1 MPAAPGS
8 LTIVAFLPTPIQ
20 GAPDMRRTLRALA
33 ACAALAVAGLAA
45 PAAYADS
52 IAYIKG
58 GDVWLST
65 PDGARQYQVTST
77 GAYADVSQADD
88 GTMIALSGVRLHKLD
103 RAGNVL
109 ADFDTP
115 VSDTRPA
122 GARTFFGPFDPA
134 ISPDGSKVAYTYYY
148 MTQTQDPNCFPP
160 KCLIAIN
167 KAGTAYSHS
176 DRQTA
181 WDEIGMHSGWRNPAW
196 ADDDTVVLSD
206 PTVLPN
212 RDVVLD
218 TISDGPPGWAHNW
231 FSDLVEGNPHLGA
244 GDITRDKRKMA
255 FLTGENDST
264 LSVYHAPVFPT
275 VFQHGEPPAG
285 SDPHVCYRYSDPVGG
300 QFATP
305 SFAPDGRRLAWSD
318 GEGIKVADVPDFAGG
333 CTLDGATLGK
343 TLIAGASQPDWGPAA
358 VPPGRSTPAAG
369 GGQQPGAGSA
379 GGGTVTVKARAA
391 KLRKALK
398 KGLAVKV
405 SVPGRGKVAATAT
418 RAGKKV
424 AAGKRSVTGGSAT
437 VKLKFTKRARRS
449 LARAQRVKLTLKV
462 TFTPAQGAAQ
472 VKTVRLTLKR

>member
-1 MPAAPGS
+1 
-8 LTIVAFLPTPIQ
+8 
-20 GAPDMRRTLRALA
+20 MRRTLRAAA

-52 IAYIKG
+52 IAYIKD

-65 PDGARQYQVTST
+65 SDGARQYQVTFT

-122 GARTFFGPFDPA
+122 GARVFFGPFDPA
-134 ISPDGSKVAYTYYY
+134 ISPDGSKVAYTWYY

-167 KAGTAYSHS
+167 RAGTAYSHS

-218 TISDGPPGWAHNW
+218 TISDGPPGMAHNW

-244 GDITRDKRKMA
+244 GDITRDKRKLA
-255 FLTGENDST
+255 FLTGQNDST
-264 LSVYHAPVFPT
+264 LSVYHVPSFPT
-275 VFQHGEPPAG
+275 AFKDGEPPAG
-285 SDPHVCYRYSDPVGG
+285 ADPHVCYRYGDAPGG
-300 QFATP
+300 SFGTP
-305 SFAPDGRRLAWSD
+305 TFAPDGRRIAWTD
-318 GEGIKVADVPDFAGG
+318 AEGIKVADVPDFSGG
-333 CTLDGATLGK
+333 CTMNGATLGK
-343 TLIAGASQPDWGPAA
+343 TLIAGASQPDWGPAD
-358 VPPGRSTPAAG
+358 VPPARSK
-369 GGQQPGAGSA
+369 PGAGPGS
-379 GGGTVTVKARAA
+379 GGAAIAVKPRAA

-398 KGLAVKV
+398 QGLAVKV
-405 SVPGRGKVAATAT
+405 AVPGKGRLAATAT

-424 AAGKRSVTGGSAT
+424 AAGTRSVAGGTAT
-437 VKLKFTKRARRS
+437 VKLQFTKKARKSLKRVKRAR
-449 LARAQRVKLTLKV
+449 LTVKVK
-462 TFTPAQGAAQ
+462 FTPATGAAQ
-472 VKTVRLTLKR
+472 VVTTAVTLKR